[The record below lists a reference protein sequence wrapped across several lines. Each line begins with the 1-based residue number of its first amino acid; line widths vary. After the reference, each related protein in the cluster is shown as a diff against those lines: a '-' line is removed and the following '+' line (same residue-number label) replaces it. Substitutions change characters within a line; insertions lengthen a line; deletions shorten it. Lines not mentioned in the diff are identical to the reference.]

1 MKTAIDT
8 DNLLMWVSDGRVV
21 TADVRKEGDGYACE
35 WWVSGNFMGSLQVM
49 AVMNFPIYGNNEIEA
64 RQRAGFLLE
73 DVLYIAKTFYGGDGV
88 VGNIIPDSKKRTA
101 LAMMHLAGHWKDMSI
116 GLTVLERTAEEYL
129 FLKQFGISNVAQTIA
144 SIEGVSSVRT
154 IHERI
159 FLAKQKRLIK
169 ES

>member
-1 MKTAIDT
+1 
-8 DNLLMWVSDGRVV
+8 
-21 TADVRKEGDGYACE
+21 
-35 WWVSGNFMGSLQVM
+35 
-49 AVMNFPIYGNNEIEA
+49 
-64 RQRAGFLLE
+64 
-73 DVLYIAKTFYGGDGV
+73 
-88 VGNIIPDSKKRTA
+88 
-101 LAMMHLAGHWKDMSI
+101 MMHLAGHWKDMSI